1 MDILGSTGK
10 ARILKLLADVQELNI
25 TAIARKTKL
34 NHGRLSQHLQELKEL
49 GVIAEKRYGRIKIY
63 KINELYEWNI
73 KLKKFLKDWET

>member
-25 TAIARKTKL
+25 TAIARKTGL
-34 NHGRLSQHLQELKEL
+34 NHGRLSQHLHELKEF